1 MVILH
6 TLFAKRNLIRELVLK
21 DLKMRYSRSTLG
33 FIWTFLSPFLNVAV
47 FYIVFSLILKVRIT
61 EAPFVFYLMTAVFPW
76 RYFQDSLICSTTSLV
91 DNKNLIRDANF
102 PHYLIPL
109 SIVLTNFII
118 FLPASLILVITS
130 LILKKITIYLIFLPV
145 VIAIHT
151 AVILG
156 FSIMLSICYVRWRDL
171 KYILE
176 VVLLLLF
183 YLTPA
188 FYSLSLAR
196 DSFPHSLFKVF
207 FYSPFTVIMNLY
219 RITLIKGFSN
229 AVQIDTG
236 FLYLILLAVI
246 FALAVLIP
254 AGHLYKKYKNRI
266 NDYLAY

>member
-1 MVILH
+1 MIILH

-47 FYIVFSLILKVRIT
+47 FYLVFSLMLKVRIT
-61 EAPFVFYLMTAVFPW
+61 EAPFVFYLMSAVFPW

-91 DNKNLIRDANF
+91 DNKNLIRESNF
-102 PHYLIPL
+102 PHYLVPF
-109 SIVLTNFII
+109 SIVLANFII

-130 LILKKITIYLIFLPV
+130 LILKRITIYLIFLPV
-145 VIAIHT
+145 VIAVHSAI
-151 AVILG
+151 ILG
-156 FSIMLSICYVRWRDL
+156 FSVMLSIFYVRWRDL
-171 KYILE
+171 KHVLE

-196 DSFPHSLFKVF
+196 DTFPRPLFKIF
-207 FYSPFTVIMNLY
+207 LYSPFTVILNLY
-219 RITLIKGFSN
+219 RFTLMKGFSN
-229 AVQIDTG
+229 VMQSYMG
-236 FLYLILLAVI
+236 FFYLIFLSLI
-246 FALAVLIP
+246 FAFVVLIL
-254 AGHLYKKYKNRI
+254 AGKVYKKYKNSL